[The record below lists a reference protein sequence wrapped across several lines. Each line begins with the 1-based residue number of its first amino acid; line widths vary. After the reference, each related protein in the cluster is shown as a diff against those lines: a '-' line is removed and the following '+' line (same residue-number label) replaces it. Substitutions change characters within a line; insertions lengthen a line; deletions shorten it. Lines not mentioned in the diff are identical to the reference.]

1 MAGVSKMKCKKCQ
14 FENPSDSAFCSKC
27 GTRLSDIGETS
38 ASMTK
43 TIETKGEEF
52 TRGTTFAG
60 RYEIIESL
68 GTGGMGKV
76 YRAYDNKIKEEIALK
91 LLRPEIA
98 TNKKTIERFSN
109 EIRLSRKI
117 THRNVCRMHDLNEH
131 QELQYIT
138 MEYVPGEDL
147 KSFIRRVGHLPPG
160 KAISIGRQICEGLT
174 EAHALGVIH
183 RDLKPQNIMIDKSG
197 NAKIMDFGIARSLRA
212 EGITGEGTIIGTPE
226 YMSPEQVEG
235 RETDQRSDIYSLGV
249 VLYEMLT
256 GKVPF
261 EGENTFSIALKHKDE
276 MPPHPRKFNPE
287 LSPELSAVILK
298 CMAKEKEERYQS
310 AQDLLRDLDAL
321 EKGTEISMVETRPQL
336 PSFLALEKPIDE
348 DKAVFVARER
358 ELEGLS
364 RVLEKSLQGGGQAVF
379 ITGEAGSGK
388 TALVQE
394 FSRRA
399 QEAYPDLIVASGKC
413 NAHTGI
419 GDPYSPFMEILGLLT
434 GDVETCWAAGMIT
447 KEHAQRLW
455 NLIPQTIK
463 ALLDNGP
470 DLINIFVPGAALTA
484 RAQAFTQASAEWQI
498 RLKRLVERKVALPP
512 DSSLQQSDLFEQYTR
527 MLAAVA
533 RAKPLLLLLDDL
545 QWIDAGSASLLFH
558 LCRKVK
564 GHRILVAGSYRPD
577 EIALGRGDGRHP
589 LETVVHELKRDFGD
603 IELEVGKTEAREFV
617 DAYIDTE
624 PNSLDKNF
632 RETIFK
638 QTKGHPLFT
647 VELLKEMQNRDLLIK
662 DQHGKWI
669 QGPDLDWN
677 ALPAR
682 VDAVIEERI
691 SRLNEDERETLTLA
705 SVEGEEFTA
714 EVIARLQDVETRKLI
729 RLLSGDLDRRH
740 RLVSAK
746 GIQHLKNLHLSL
758 YIFRHI
764 LFQRYLYN
772 NLDEVERTHLHADV
786 GQILENLYGEQN
798 EDVSVKL
805 ARHFQEAGILDKAV
819 EYLHKAG
826 KRAVHLSA
834 NQEAIVHYKKALELL
849 EKLPETPERV
859 QKEIALQLDYV
870 VPVELTKGYGAPEV
884 RQAIFRSRELCDQI
898 SETPQFF
905 TTLIHL
911 ATYHAMARAEYRTA
925 LEYHEQIN
933 KIVEKTGDPLQK
945 AISSFTTIWA
955 FLNVAELVK
964 TVEHAKEM
972 NALYNPEK
980 HGFLAYIFGFDL
992 GVINRVFGGWALWF
1006 LGYPDKARRDSEMAV
1021 EHAYTFGHPH
1031 TIAFV
1036 LVGACEMDWFLGD
1049 KEEGRRHLQELS
1061 RISNE
1066 KGFVYWQGHAVFY
1079 EGETTALEGKIDEG
1093 IAQMHQ
1099 GLAIMKSTGIQTCF
1113 TRLLARLADTCLK
1126 TGKIEGGLTAI
1137 DEAIEVRCKFD
1148 ERYMEAE
1155 HYRLKGELL
1164 LKKGA
1169 SEDEVMELFEQAV
1182 EVSKQQQAKS
1192 LELRA
1197 VMSISRLLQKQGKI
1211 QKAYKLLDET
1221 YEWFTEGFNT
1231 ADLKEAKSLLDELKR
1246 SQL

>member
-1 MAGVSKMKCKKCQ
+1 MKCKKCQ
-14 FENPSDSAFCSKC
+14 FENPPDSAFCSKC
-27 GTRLSDIGETS
+27 GTKLSDLEEPS
-38 ASMTK
+38 VSVTK

-91 LLRPEIA
+91 LLKPEIA

-109 EIRLSRKI
+109 EIRLSRRI
-117 THRNVCRMHDLNEH
+117 THKNVCRMHDLNEH
-131 QELQYIT
+131 RETQYIT

-147 KSFIRRVGHLPPG
+147 KSLIRRVGHLPPG
-160 KAISIGRQICEGLT
+160 KAISIGKQICEGLT
-174 EAHALGVIH
+174 EAHAFGVIH

-235 RETDQRSDIYSLGV
+235 KETDQHSDIYSLGV

-276 MPPHPRKFNPE
+276 TPPHPREFNPE

-298 CMAKEKEERYQS
+298 CMAKEKEKRYQS
-310 AQDLLRDLDAL
+310 PQELLKDLDAL
-321 EKGTEISMVETRPQL
+321 EKGTEVRAAEIKPRTPA
-336 PSFLALEKPIDE
+336 FLDEEKPVKE
-348 DKAVFVARER
+348 ERPVFVARET
-358 ELEGLS
+358 ELEKLTAFLDRS
-364 RVLEKSLQGGGQAVF
+364 VSGGGQVVF

-388 TALVQE
+388 TALIQE
-394 FSRRA
+394 FARRA
-399 QEAYPDLIVASGKC
+399 QEAFADLIVASGKC

-419 GDPYSPFMEILGLLT
+419 GDPYSPFMEIMGLLT
-434 GDVETCWAAGMIT
+434 GDVETRWTAGMIT
-447 KEHAQRLW
+447 REHAQRLW
-455 NLIPQTIK
+455 SLIPQTIK

-470 DLINIFVPGAALTA
+470 DLINIFVPGTALMA

-498 RLKRLVERKVALPP
+498 RLNRHVERKTMLPP

-527 MLAAVA
+527 MLVAVA
-533 RAKPLLLLLDDL
+533 REKPLLLVLDDL

-558 LCRKVK
+558 LCRRVA
-564 GHRILVAGSYRPD
+564 GNRILVLGSYRPD
-577 EIALGRGDGRHP
+577 EVALGRGDGRHP
-589 LETVVHELKRDFGD
+589 LETIVHELKRDFGD

-624 PNSLDKNF
+624 PNRLDKSF

-662 DQHGKWI
+662 DEQGRWI

-677 ALPAR
+677 ELPAR

-705 SVEGEEFTA
+705 SIEGEEFTA
-714 EVIARLQDVETRKLI
+714 EVLAQLQDIETRKLI
-729 RLLSGDLDRRH
+729 RLLSGELDRRYH
-740 RLVSAK
+740 LVYAK
-746 GIQHLKNLHLSL
+746 GIRHLKNLHVSL
-758 YIFRHI
+758 YLFRHI

-772 NLDEVERTHLHADV
+772 HLDEIERTHLHAEV
-786 GQILENLYGEQN
+786 GKILEDLYGEQN
-798 EDVSVKL
+798 EEISVQL
-805 ARHFQEAGILDKAV
+805 ARHYQEAGIKEKAI
-819 EYLHKAG
+819 EYLHKSG

-834 NQEAIVHYKKALELL
+834 NQEAIVHYKRALELL
-849 EKLPETPERV
+849 EQLPETPERV
-859 QKEIALQLDYV
+859 QQEISLQLEFA
-870 VPVELTKGYGAPEV
+870 VPVAIIKGYGAPEV
-884 RQAIFRSRELCDQI
+884 RQAIFRAQELCEQI
-898 SETPQFF
+898 KDTPLFF
-905 TTLIHL
+905 TAL
-911 ATYHAMARAEYRTA
+911 AQIAMHHAFVRAEYRTA
-925 LEYHEQIN
+925 LEYQKRMIEIAEQS
-933 KIVEKTGDPLQK
+933 GDPLQK
-945 AISSFTTIWA
+945 AISSFITVWS
-955 FLNVAELVK
+955 FLNVAELGK

-980 HGFLAYIFGFDL
+980 HSFLAYIFGYDV
-992 GVINRVFGGWALWF
+992 GVINRGFGAWALWF
-1006 LGYPDKARRDSEMAV
+1006 LGYPDQAQKEFDLAM
-1021 EHAYTFGHPH
+1021 EHVHKLGHPH
-1031 TIAFV
+1031 TLAFA
-1036 LVGACEMDWFLGD
+1036 LTGACEMSWFLGD
-1049 KEEGRRHLQELS
+1049 KEAVRRHLEELAQ
-1061 RISNE
+1061 ISNE
-1066 KGFVYWQGHAVFY
+1066 KGFVYWQAHAVFY
-1079 EGETTALEGKIDEG
+1079 QGEKMTFEGKVKEG

-1099 GLAIMKSTGIQTCF
+1099 GLAMIKATGIQTCF
-1113 TRLLARLADTCLK
+1113 TRLLARMADACLK
-1126 TGKIEGGLTAI
+1126 TEQI
-1137 DEAIEVRCKFD
+1137 DEGLAAIAEASEFREKFD

-1164 LKKGA
+1164 LKKNGN
-1169 SEDEVMELFEQAV
+1169 EDEVMKLFEQALK
-1182 EVSKQQQAKS
+1182 VSQKQQAKS

-1197 VMSISRLLQKQGKI
+1197 VMSISRLLQRQGKRRE
-1211 QKAYKLLDET
+1211 AYKLLNET
-1221 YEWFTEGFNT
+1221 YSWFIEGFDT
-1231 ADLKEAKSLLDELKR
+1231 ADLKEAKTLLEELES
-1246 SQL
+1246 SQS

>member
-1 MAGVSKMKCKKCQ
+1 MKCKKCQ
-14 FENPSDSAFCSKC
+14 FENPPDSAFCSKC
-27 GTRLSDIGETS
+27 GTKLFDLEEPSVS
-38 ASMTK
+38 VTK

-68 GTGGMGKV
+68 GIGGMGKV

-91 LLRPEIA
+91 LLKPEIA

-131 QELQYIT
+131 EEVQYIT

-160 KAISIGRQICEGLT
+160 KAISIGKQICEGLT

-212 EGITGEGTIIGTPE
+212 EGVTGEGTIIGTPE

-235 RETDQRSDIYSLGV
+235 KETDQRSDIYSLGV

-276 MPPHPRKFNPE
+276 TPPHPREFNPE

-298 CMAKEKEERYQS
+298 CMAKEKEKRYQS
-310 AQDLLRDLDAL
+310 PQELLRDLDAI
-321 EKGTEISMVETRPQL
+321 EKGTEVRAAEIKPRKPA
-336 PSFLALEKPIDE
+336 FLDEEKPAKE
-348 DKAVFVARER
+348 EKPVFVARET
-358 ELEGLS
+358 ELEELTAFLDRS
-364 RVLEKSLQGGGQAVF
+364 VSGGGQVVF

-388 TALVQE
+388 TALIQE
-394 FSRRA
+394 FARRA
-399 QEAYPDLIVASGKC
+399 QEAHTDLIVASGKC

-419 GDPYSPFMEILGLLT
+419 GDPYSPFMEMLSLLT
-434 GDVETCWAAGMIT
+434 GDVETRWAAGMIT
-447 KEHAQRLW
+447 REHAQRLW
-455 NLIPQTIK
+455 GLIPQAIK

-470 DLINIFVPGAALTA
+470 DLINIFVSGTALMA
-484 RAQAFTQASAEWQI
+484 RAQAFAQASAEWQI
-498 RLKRLVERKVALPP
+498 RLKRLVERKAMLPP
-512 DSSLQQSDLFEQYTR
+512 DSALQQSDLFEQYTK
-527 MLAAVA
+527 MLVAVA
-533 RAKPLLLLLDDL
+533 REKPLLLLLDDL

-558 LCRKVK
+558 LCRRLT
-564 GHRILVAGSYRPD
+564 GNRILVVGSYRPD
-577 EIALGRGDGRHP
+577 EVALGRGDGRHP

-624 PNSLDKNF
+624 PNQLDSQF

-662 DQHGKWI
+662 DKQGRWI
-669 QGPDLDWN
+669 QGPNLDWN

-691 SRLNEDERETLTLA
+691 RRLNEVEREVLTLA

-714 EVIARLQDVETRKLI
+714 EVLAQLQDIETRKLI
-729 RLLSGDLDRRH
+729 RLLSGELDRRH
-740 RLVSAK
+740 HLVAAK
-746 GIQHLKNLHLSL
+746 GIRHLKNLHLSL
-758 YIFRHI
+758 YLFRHI

-772 NLDEVERTHLHADV
+772 HLDEVERTHLHAEV

-798 EDVSVKL
+798 EDISVQL
-805 ARHFQEAGILDKAV
+805 ARHFEEAGILDKAV

-834 NQEAIVHYKKALELL
+834 NEEAIVHYKEVLQLL
-849 EKLPETPERV
+849 KELPETPENV
-859 QKEIALQLDYV
+859 QQEIALQLEFI
-870 VPVELTKGYGAPEV
+870 VPVAAIKGYGASEV
-884 RQAIFRSRELCDQI
+884 RQAIFRARELCNQI
-898 SETPQFF
+898 KEKPLFF
-905 TTLIHL
+905 TTLVQL
-911 ATYHAMARAEYRTA
+911 AMHYAFVRAEYRTA
-925 LEYHEQIN
+925 LEYQDQIIRIAEQ
-933 KIVEKTGDPLQK
+933 TGYPLHK
-945 AISSFTTIWA
+945 AISSFITIWA
-955 FLNVAELVK
+955 FLNVAELGK

-972 NALYNPEK
+972 NVLYDPEK
-980 HGFLAYIFGFDL
+980 HGFLAYIFGYDL
-992 GVINRVFGGWALWF
+992 GVINRVFGAFALWF
-1006 LGYPDKARRDSEMAV
+1006 LGYPDQARKDFDMAM
-1021 EHAYTFGHPH
+1021 EHAHKLGHPH
-1031 TIAFV
+1031 TIAFA

-1049 KEEGRRHLQELS
+1049 KEAGKRHLEELAQ
-1061 RISNE
+1061 ISNE
-1066 KGFVYWQGHAVFY
+1066 KGFVYWQAHAVFY
-1079 EGETTALEGKIDEG
+1079 EGEKLALEGKVKKG
-1093 IAQMHQ
+1093 IAQMNQ
-1099 GLAIMKSTGIQTCF
+1099 GLAMIKATGIQTCF
-1113 TRLLARLADTCLK
+1113 TRLLARMAEACLK
-1126 TGKIEGGLTAI
+1126 TGKIDEGLAAI
-1137 DEAIEVRCKFD
+1137 AEASEFREKFD

-1164 LKKGA
+1164 LKMGE
-1169 SEDEVMELFEQAV
+1169 SEEEVMKLFEQAV
-1182 EVSKQQQAKS
+1182 EVSKQQQAES

-1197 VMSISRLLQKQGKI
+1197 VMSISRLLKKQGK
-1211 QKAYKLLDET
+1211 KKEAHKLLDET
-1221 YEWFTEGFNT
+1221 YKWFNEGFDT
-1231 ADLKEAKSLLDELKR
+1231 ADLKEAKALLEELER
-1246 SQL
+1246 G